1 MKEAP
6 IVSQWYRYLDREDQF
21 QVTAVDEDEG
31 LIEIQH
37 VDGDFEELE
46 RESWDELDI
55 EPTDAPEDWEAEEEL
70 DEEDYGESDE
80 EEWFDEDEG
89 DEGEAED
96 EDYK

>member
-55 EPTDAPEDWEAEEEL
+55 EPTDAPEDWEVDEDEAL
-70 DEEDYGESDE
+70 DEDDAESDE
-80 EEWFDEDEG
+80 EEGFDEDEG
-89 DEGEAED
+89 DESEG
-96 EDYK
+96 EDYR